1 MLMHKFV
8 PVSMTPYPDE
18 GERLG
23 IEWLRQKKRMKESS
37 LDWAV
42 VARGVLHV
50 FRLSPFKYYMECQL
64 GKMFERLSSLHFFI
78 PVCLVTPVLIHHVGL
93 LSSSVSPDEER
104 ASEREAIGIQTE
116 GVRTW
121 SMRRGW

>member
-1 MLMHKFV
+1 MLMNKFV

-42 VARGVLHV
+42 AARGVLHV
-50 FRLSPFKYYMECQL
+50 FRLSPFKYYTRRA
-64 GKMFERLSSLHFFI
+64 GVDKR
-78 PVCLVTPVLIHHVGL
+78 
-93 LSSSVSPDEER
+93 SPLM
-104 ASEREAIGIQTE
+104 
-116 GVRTW
+116 VN
-121 SMRRGW
+121 